1 MSFESRS
8 GLNPMTRPQD
18 GHQRPES
25 QGPGARARAGDAL
38 CCDLTGVAADA
49 IAVDV
54 LARLALALRRRGE
67 RLELCGASEELR
79 ALVTFMGLAE
89 VLPNGEAPPGAK
101 TPSA

>member
-8 GLNPMTRPQD
+8 GLDPMTRPHD
-18 GHQRPES
+18 GHPRPES
-25 QGPGARARAGDAL
+25 RWSRARVREGDAL
-38 CCDLTGVAADA
+38 CCDVTGVAANA
-49 IAVDV
+49 VAVDV

-89 VLPNGEAPPGAK
+89 VLPSTEAPPE
-101 TPSA
+101 